1 MNLTI
6 SKLTLMTLMASLL
19 WGCKTDMGTVE
30 IIDEKVSPNGELVV
44 STYSCQGGGAAGFFY
59 FNADLRKVGEKL
71 NPKNHLLG
79 KHRSWK
85 AFHSISARW
94 IDDKNLELSY
104 YQSDSADYKENN
116 SVKVDSKYGV
126 KINHVITNK
135 NNG

>member
-1 MNLTI
+1 MNSTI
-6 SKLTLMTLMASLL
+6 FKLTLITSVASLL

-30 IIDEKVSPNGELVV
+30 IIDEKASPNGELVV
-44 STYSCQGGGAAGFFY
+44 STFSCQGGGAAGYLY
-59 FNADLRKVGEKL
+59 FNANLRKVGETL
-71 NPKNHLLG
+71 NPENFLLG
-79 KHRSWK
+79 KHRTWK

-116 SVKVDSKYGV
+116 SIKVDSKYGV